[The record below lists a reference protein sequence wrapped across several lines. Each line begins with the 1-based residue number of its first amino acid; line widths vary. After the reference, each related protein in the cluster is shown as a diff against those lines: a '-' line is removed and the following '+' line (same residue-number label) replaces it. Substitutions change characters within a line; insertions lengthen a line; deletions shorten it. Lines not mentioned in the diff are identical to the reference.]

1 MGATGSGKT
10 TLLQHLNGL
19 LKPSRGTIY
28 IDSIDILNSNAPADR
43 IRKNIGI
50 VFQFPEMQ
58 FFEESVF
65 KDVAYGPRNLGLDSK
80 EVLKRVKDSLK
91 AVGLEYEHYYKRSP
105 FHLSSGEQR
114 RLAIACILALDPE
127 LLILDEPTIGLDWL
141 SSKKIE
147 NIIIDFHKKGRSV
160 IFVTHDINFVSR
172 IAEQIIILDHGK
184 VVFDGSKETLF
195 NNEKILRDYNLPY
208 PEIMAFMIRLRKQG
222 IPVNNNVYS
231 IDEAKEEI
239 NNILAD
245 EEHRK
250 SLKNYLFLSG

>member
-19 LKPSRGTIY
+19 LKPTRGKIY
-28 IDSIDILNSNAPADR
+28 IDNINILNSNASVDR
-43 IRKNIGI
+43 VKKNIGI

-80 EVLKRVKDSLK
+80 EVLKRVKNSLQ
-91 AVGLEYEHYYKRSP
+91 AVGLEYERYYNRSP

-172 IAEQIIILDHGK
+172 IAEQIIILDHGR
-184 VVFDGSKETLF
+184 VVFDGRKELLF
-195 NNEKILRDYNLPY
+195 NNERILRKYDLPF
-208 PEIMAFMIRLRKQG
+208 PEIMAFMNKLKEHG
-222 IPVNNNVYS
+222 IPVNNNIYT
-231 IDEAKEEI
+231 IDKAKEEL
-239 NNILAD
+239 NKILAD
-245 EEHRK
+245 EKYRK
-250 SLKNYLFLSG
+250 LVKNYLFLSA

>member
-19 LKPSRGTIY
+19 LKPSKGSIY
-28 IDSIDILNSNAPADR
+28 IDNVNILNSNASVDR
-43 IRKNIGI
+43 IKKNIGI

-80 EVLKRVKDSLK
+80 AVLKRVKNSLK
-91 AVGLEYEHYYKRSP
+91 AVGLEYEQYYKRSP

-147 NIIIDFHKKGRSV
+147 NIIINFHKQGRSV
-160 IFVTHDINFVSR
+160 VFVTHDINFVSR
-172 IAEQIIILDHGK
+172 IAEQVIILDYGK
-184 VVFDGSKETLF
+184 VVFDGNKETLF
-195 NNEKILRDYNLPY
+195 NNEKILKKYNLPR
-208 PEIMAFMIRLRKQG
+208 PEIMAFMNKLRKLG
-222 IPVNNNVYS
+222 IPVNSNVYS
-231 IDEAKEEI
+231 VDEAKEQI
-239 NNILAD
+239 NIILTD
-245 EEHRK
+245 ERYRK
-250 SLKNYLFLSG
+250 LLKNYLFLSG